1 MNNTFQKLKDRA
13 EEFGVSRR
21 ALYNAI
27 KDANGDM
34 GQILKFLT
42 EKKANTLIDGKETDK
57 ITSDRLFGEPPKDER
72 IRGRGKMGLN
82 DFNVSQDSNTGSVFQ
97 TVPTTRRYSQKR
109 QLKPGAGP
117 DTFKPG
123 SDIFMSN
130 RDKQREL
137 HSNISSIKSQMHHER
152 DEPFLFP
159 STEFDFDLKEAVQ
172 TSIKNY
178 KKAKHKWDPAT
189 SSIRNQLF

>member
-1 MNNTFQKLKDRA
+1 MNKLFEQLKDRA
-13 EEFGVSRR
+13 QELGVSPE
-21 ALYNAI
+21 ALKKAI
-27 KDANGDM
+27 DEAKGDM
-34 GQILKFLT
+34 SKILKFLT
-42 EKKANTLIDGKETDK
+42 EQKTNTLNEGKETDK
-57 ITSDRLFGEPPKDER
+57 FTSDRLFGEPDKDTR
-72 IRGRGKMGLN
+72 RRGRGKMGLN
-82 DFNVSQDSNTGSVFQ
+82 DFNTSQDSNTGSVFQ
-97 TVPTTRRYSQKR
+97 TVPTKRRYSQKR
-109 QLKPGAGP
+109 QLKP